1 VDRPAHLVRR
11 IGGLMAG
18 ATVPLAIHRAG
29 GDRLAF
35 VLYFLRRNPRMIVGG
50 IIVLG
55 WLFIAA
61 FAPFVA
67 PYDPIKVNVSDSL
80 IPPGGAH
87 WLGTDD
93 LGRDVLSRVMWGA
106 RVSLSVGVISV
117 SIGLLVGTS
126 LGLAAGYL
134 GGTFDLLIMR
144 GIDALLAFP
153 ALILAIAITSALGPQ
168 IQNAMI
174 AIGIVAIPAY
184 ARLTRGQ
191 VLAVRSRDF
200 IVAARTIGCTP
211 LGIIRRHIFPNIMNT
226 LIVQATLSTA
236 FAILAEAALSFLGLG
251 PQPPYPS
258 WGQDINYSQR
268 YLPNLKW
275 WMSVGPGLAIF
286 TAVFGFNYLGDAL
299 RDALDPRL
307 RRSG

>member
-1 VDRPAHLVRR
+1 
-11 IGGLMAG
+11 MAG
-18 ATVPLAIHRAG
+18 TTVPLVLGRA
-29 GDRLAF
+29 RNERVASTI
-35 VLYFLRRNPRMIVGG
+35 YFLQRNPRMIVGG
-50 IIVLG
+50 VIVLT
-55 WLFIAA
+55 WLFLAA
-61 FAPFVA
+61 FAPIIA
-67 PYDPIKVNVSDSL
+67 PFDPIKVNVIDSL
-80 IPPGGAH
+80 EPPSSTH

-93 LGRDVLSRVMWGA
+93 LGRDVFSRVLWGS
-106 RVSLSVGVISV
+106 RISLSVGLISV

-126 LGLAAGYL
+126 LGLAAGYI
-134 GGTFDLLIMR
+134 GGKFDLLIMR

-191 VLAVRSRDF
+191 VLAVRARDF
-200 IVAARTIGCTP
+200 IVAARTIGCSP
-211 LGIIRRHIFPNIMNT
+211 LRIVMRHIFPNVMNA

-268 YLPNLKW
+268 YLANLKW
-275 WMSVGPGLAIF
+275 WMSVGPGVAIF
-286 TAVFGFNYLGDAL
+286 TAVFAFNFLGDAL

-307 RRSG
+307 RRSA

>member
-1 VDRPAHLVRR
+1 
-11 IGGLMAG
+11 MAG
-18 ATVPLAIHRAG
+18 TTVPITIRRVSD
-29 GDRLAF
+29 DRIASTI
-35 VLYFLRRNPRMIVGG
+35 YFLRRNPRMIVGG
-50 IIVLG
+50 TIVLA
-55 WLFIAA
+55 WVFIAV
-61 FAPFVA
+61 FAPWVA
-67 PYDPIKVNVSDSL
+67 PFDPIKVNVTDSL
-80 IPPGGAH
+80 IPPSPGH

-93 LGRDVLSRVMWGA
+93 LGRDVLSRVMWGS
-106 RVSLSVGVISV
+106 RVSLSVGAISV

-134 GGTFDLLIMR
+134 GGKFDLLIMR

-191 VLAVRSRDF
+191 VLAVRQREF
-200 IVAARTIGCTP
+200 IVAARTIGASP
-211 LGIIRRHIFPNIMNT
+211 LRIVTRHIFPNVMNA

-258 WGQDINYSQR
+258 WGQDIAYSQR

-275 WMSVGPGLAIF
+275 WMSVGPGIAIF
-286 TAVFGFNYLGDAL
+286 TAVFAFNFLGDAL

-307 RRSG
+307 RRSGT

>member
-1 VDRPAHLVRR
+1 
-11 IGGLMAG
+11 MAG
-18 ATVPLAIHRAG
+18 TTVPLTLGRA
-29 GDRLAF
+29 RNERVASTIYL
-35 VLYFLRRNPRMIVGG
+35 LRRNPRMIVGG
-50 IIVLG
+50 FIVLA

-61 FAPFVA
+61 FAPIIA
-67 PYDPIKVNVSDSL
+67 PFDPIKVNVIDSL
-80 IPPGGAH
+80 QPPNATH

-93 LGRDVLSRVMWGA
+93 LGRDVFSRVLWGS
-106 RVSLSVGVISV
+106 RISLSVGLISV

-134 GGTFDLLIMR
+134 GGKFDLIIMR

-191 VLAVRSRDF
+191 VLAVRAREF
-200 IVAARTIGCTP
+200 IVAARTIGCSP
-211 LGIIRRHIFPNIMNT
+211 LRIVMRHILPNVMNA

-268 YLPNLKW
+268 YLANLKW
-275 WMSVGPGLAIF
+275 WMSVGPGIAIF
-286 TAVFGFNYLGDAL
+286 TAVFAFNFLGDAL

-307 RRSG
+307 RRSA

>member
-1 VDRPAHLVRR
+1 
-11 IGGLMAG
+11 MAG
-18 ATVPLAIHRAG
+18 TTVPIALPRVSD
-29 GDRLAF
+29 DRLGSAI
-35 VLYFLRRNPRMIVGG
+35 YFLRRNPRMIVGG
-50 IIVLG
+50 LIVLA
-55 WLFIAA
+55 WLIIAV
-61 FAPFVA
+61 FAPVLA
-67 PYDPIKVNVSDSL
+67 PYDPIKVNVTDSL

-93 LGRDVLSRVMWGA
+93 LGRDVLSRVMWGS

-134 GGTFDLLIMR
+134 GGKFDLFIMR

-191 VLAVRSRDF
+191 VLAVRSREY
-200 IVAARTIGCTP
+200 IVAARTIGASP
-211 LGIIRRHIFPNIMNT
+211 LRIVMRHIFPNIMNT

-268 YLPNLKW
+268 YLANLKW

-286 TAVFGFNYLGDAL
+286 TAVFAFNFLGDAL

-307 RRSG
+307 RRSGT

>member
-1 VDRPAHLVRR
+1 MSEAALPSIVRLPR
-11 IGGLMAG
+11 
-18 ATVPLAIHRAG
+18 T
-29 GDRLAF
+29 DRLAA
-35 VLYFLRRNPRMIVGG
+35 VRNAARRNPRMILGG
-50 IIVLG
+50 AIVVA
-55 WLFIAA
+55 WLFVAA
-61 FAPFVA
+61 FAPFIA
-67 PYDPIKVNVSDSL
+67 PYDPIKVDVSQSL
-80 IPPGGAH
+80 QPPSATH

-93 LGRDVLSRVMWGA
+93 LGRDVLSRVMWGS

-117 SIGLLVGTS
+117 SIGFLVGVS

-134 GGTFDLLIMR
+134 GGTFDLLVMR
-144 GIDALLAFP
+144 VIDAVLAFP
-153 ALILAIAITSALGPQ
+153 ALVLAIAITAALGPQ

-174 AIGIVAIPAY
+174 AIGIVAVPGY

-191 VLAVRSRDF
+191 VLSVRSREF
-200 IVAARTIGCTP
+200 IVAARTIGAPP
-211 LGIIRRHIFPNIMNT
+211 LRIVLRHIFPNITNP
-226 LIVQATLSTA
+226 LVVQATLATA

-268 YLPNLKW
+268 YLANMKW
-275 WMSVGPGLAIF
+275 WMSAGPGLAIF
-286 TAVFGFNYLGDAL
+286 TAVFAFNFLGDAL

>member
-1 VDRPAHLVRR
+1 MSSAALPVILRVQPEGRTYAVR
-11 IGGLMAG
+11 
-18 ATVPLAIHRAG
+18 
-29 GDRLAF
+29 
-35 VLYFLRRNPRMIVGG
+35 YFLRKNPRMLVGV
-50 IIVLG
+50 VLLAIL
-55 WLFIAA
+55 LFVAA
-61 FAPFVA
+61 FAPFIA
-67 PYDPIKVNVSDSL
+67 PYDPIKVNIADQLQPPSL
-80 IPPGGAH
+80 GH
-87 WLGTDD
+87 LLGTDD
-93 LGRDVLSRVMWGA
+93 LGRDVFSRVLWGS
-106 RVSLSVGVISV
+106 RVSLSVGLISV

-134 GGTFDLLIMR
+134 GGTFDLFIMR
-144 GIDALLAFP
+144 FIDALLAFP

-191 VLAVRSRDF
+191 VLAIRAREF
-200 IVAARTIGCTP
+200 IVAARTIGASP
-211 LGIIRRHIFPNIMNT
+211 LRIVLRHIFPNVMNA

-251 PQPPYPS
+251 PQPPNPS

-275 WMSVGPGLAIF
+275 WMSAGPGLAIF
-286 TAVFGFNYLGDAL
+286 TAVFAFNFLGDAL

-307 RRSG
+307 RRSA

>member
-1 VDRPAHLVRR
+1 
-11 IGGLMAG
+11 MAG
-18 ATVPLAIHRAG
+18 TTVPIALRRPRD
-29 GDRLAF
+29 DRLAG
-35 VLYFLRRNPRMIVGG
+35 VLYFLRRNPRMVVGG
-50 IIVLG
+50 AIVLA

-61 FAPFVA
+61 FAPIIS
-67 PYDPIKVNVSDSL
+67 PYDPIKVDVTNAL
-80 IPPGGAH
+80 EPPGGAH

-93 LGRDVLSRVMWGA
+93 LGRDVLTRVLWGS
-106 RVSLSVGVISV
+106 RVSLSVGLISV

-134 GGTFDLLIMR
+134 GGTFDLLVMR
-144 GIDALLAFP
+144 FIDALLAFP

-191 VLAVRSRDF
+191 VLAVRAREF
-200 IVAARTIGCTP
+200 IVAARTIGCSP
-211 LGIIRRHIFPNIMNT
+211 LRIVLRHVFPNVMNT

-275 WMSVGPGLAIF
+275 WMSVGPGIAIF
-286 TAVFGFNYLGDAL
+286 TAVFAFNFLGDAL
-299 RDALDPRL
+299 RDAFDPRL

>member
-1 VDRPAHLVRR
+1 
-11 IGGLMAG
+11 
-18 ATVPLAIHRAG
+18 
-29 GDRLAF
+29 
-35 VLYFLRRNPRMIVGG
+35 VL
-50 IIVLG
+50 
-55 WLFIAA
+55 
-61 FAPFVA
+61 
-67 PYDPIKVNVSDSL
+67 DSL
-80 IPPGGAH
+80 QPPNAQH

-93 LGRDVLSRVMWGA
+93 LGRDMLSRVIWGS
-106 RVSLSVGVISV
+106 RVSLSVGLISV

-126 LGLAAGYL
+126 LGLAAGYM
-134 GGTFDLLIMR
+134 GGKFDLFIMR

-153 ALILAIAITSALGPQ
+153 ALILAIGITSALGPQ

-191 VLAVRSRDF
+191 VLAVRAREF
-200 IVAARTIGCTP
+200 IVAARTIGASP
-211 LGIIRRHIFPNIMNT
+211 LRIVLRHIFPNVMNA

-251 PQPPYPS
+251 PQPPDPS

-275 WMSVGPGLAIF
+275 WMSVAPGVAIF
-286 TAVFGFNYLGDAL
+286 SAVFAFNFLGDAL

-307 RRSG
+307 RRSGT

>member
-1 VDRPAHLVRR
+1 MSGTTVPIVLREARDER
-11 IGGLMAG
+11 IGA
-18 ATVPLAIHRAG
+18 A
-29 GDRLAF
+29 
-35 VLYFLRRNPRMIVGG
+35 LYFLRRNPRMIIGG
-50 IIVLG
+50 AIVLA
-55 WLFIAA
+55 WLVIAV
-61 FAPFVA
+61 FAPFLA
-67 PYDPIKVNVSDSL
+67 PYDPIKVNVTDSL

-93 LGRDVLSRVMWGA
+93 LGRDVLSRVMWGS

-134 GGTFDLLIMR
+134 GGKFDLFIMR

-191 VLAVRSRDF
+191 VLAVRAREY
-200 IVAARTIGCTP
+200 IVAARTIGASP
-211 LGIIRRHIFPNIMNT
+211 LRIVMRHVFPNIMNT

-268 YLPNLKW
+268 YLANLKW
-275 WMSVGPGLAIF
+275 WMSVGPGIAIF
-286 TAVFGFNYLGDAL
+286 TAVFGFNFLGDAL

-307 RRSG
+307 RRSGT

>member
-1 VDRPAHLVRR
+1 
-11 IGGLMAG
+11 MAG
-18 ATVPLAIHRAG
+18 TTVPIAMRRVG
-29 GDRLAF
+29 DDRLGSF
-35 VLYFLRRNPRMIVGG
+35 LYFLQRNPRMIIGG
-50 IIVLG
+50 AIVLA
-55 WLFIAA
+55 WVIIAV
-61 FAPFVA
+61 FAPWLA
-67 PYDPIKVNVSDSL
+67 PYNPKTVTVLDALQPPSL
-80 IPPGGAH
+80 TH

-93 LGRDVLSRVMWGA
+93 LGRDVLSRVMWGS
-106 RVSLSVGVISV
+106 RISLLVGVISV

-126 LGLAAGYL
+126 LGLLAGYR
-134 GGTFDLLIMR
+134 GGAYDLIIMR

-191 VLAVRSRDF
+191 VLAVRARDYV
-200 IVAARTIGCTP
+200 VAARTIGASP
-211 LGIIRRHIFPNIMNT
+211 LRIVMRHIFPNVMNA

-251 PQPPYPS
+251 PQPPDPS

-286 TAVFGFNYLGDAL
+286 TAVFGFNFLGDAL

>member
-1 VDRPAHLVRR
+1 
-11 IGGLMAG
+11 MAG
-18 ATVPLAIHRAG
+18 TTVPLTLGSARNE
-29 GDRLAF
+29 RLASTI
-35 VLYFLRRNPRMIVGG
+35 YFLRRNPRMIVGG
-50 IIVLG
+50 LIVVA
-55 WLFIAA
+55 WLFVAA
-61 FAPFVA
+61 FAPFIA
-67 PYDPIKVNVSDSL
+67 PFDPIKVNVIDSL
-80 IPPGGAH
+80 EPPSWTH

-93 LGRDVLSRVMWGA
+93 LGRDVFSRVLWGS
-106 RVSLSVGVISV
+106 RISLSVGLISV

-134 GGTFDLLIMR
+134 GGKFDLFIMR

-191 VLAVRSRDF
+191 VLAVRAREF
-200 IVAARTIGCTP
+200 IVAARTIGCSP
-211 LGIIRRHIFPNIMNT
+211 LRIVMRHIFPNVMNA

-275 WMSVGPGLAIF
+275 WMSVGPGVAIF
-286 TAVFGFNYLGDAL
+286 SAVFAFNFLGDAL

>member
-1 VDRPAHLVRR
+1 
-11 IGGLMAG
+11 MAG
-18 ATVPLAIHRAG
+18 ATVPIAIRRERS
-29 GDRLAF
+29 DRFGA
-35 VLYFLRRNPRMIVGG
+35 VVYFLRRNPRMIVGG
-50 IIVLG
+50 SIVLL

-61 FAPFVA
+61 FAPFIA
-67 PYDPIKVNVSDSL
+67 PYDPIKVNVADSL
-80 IPPGGAH
+80 IPPSPGH

-93 LGRDVLSRVMWGA
+93 LGRDVLSRVMWGS
-106 RVSLSVGVISV
+106 RISLSVGVISV

-134 GGTFDLLIMR
+134 GGKFDLFIMR

-191 VLAVRSRDF
+191 VLAVRAREF
-200 IVAARTIGCTP
+200 IVAARTIGCSP
-211 LGIIRRHIFPNIMNT
+211 LRIVTRHIFPNVMNA

-275 WMSVGPGLAIF
+275 WMSVGPGIAIF
-286 TAVFGFNYLGDAL
+286 TAVFAFNFLGDAL

>member
-1 VDRPAHLVRR
+1 
-11 IGGLMAG
+11 MAG
-18 ATVPLAIHRAG
+18 TTVPIALPRVSD
-29 GDRLAF
+29 DRLGSAI
-35 VLYFLRRNPRMIVGG
+35 YFLRRNPRMIVGG
-50 IIVLG
+50 LIVLA
-55 WLFIAA
+55 WLIIAV
-61 FAPFVA
+61 FAPFLA
-67 PYDPIKVNVSDSL
+67 PYDPIKVNVTDSL

-93 LGRDVLSRVMWGA
+93 LGRDVLSRVMWGS

-134 GGTFDLLIMR
+134 GGKFDLFIMR

-191 VLAVRSRDF
+191 VLAVRSREY
-200 IVAARTIGCTP
+200 IVAARTIGASP
-211 LGIIRRHIFPNIMNT
+211 LRIVMRHIFPNIMNT

-268 YLPNLKW
+268 YLANLKW

-286 TAVFGFNYLGDAL
+286 TAVFGFNFLGDAL

-307 RRSG
+307 RRSGT

>member
-1 VDRPAHLVRR
+1 
-11 IGGLMAG
+11 MAG
-18 ATVPLAIHRAG
+18 TTLPLALGRERSAQ
-29 GDRLAF
+29 LASAA
-35 VLYFLRRNPRMIVGG
+35 YFLRRNPRMIIGG
-50 IIVLG
+50 LIVLM
-55 WLFIAA
+55 WVFLAL
-61 FAPFVA
+61 FAPIVA
-67 PYDPIKVNVSDSL
+67 PYDPKAVKVDEAL
-80 IPPGGAH
+80 QPPNAQH

-93 LGRDVLSRVMWGA
+93 LGRDMLSRVIWGA
-106 RVSLSVGVISV
+106 RISLSVGFISV

-134 GGTFDLLIMR
+134 GGKFDLFIMR

-153 ALILAIAITSALGPQ
+153 ALILAIGITSALGPQ

-174 AIGIVAIPAY
+174 AIGIVAIPGY

-191 VLAVRSRDF
+191 VLAVRAREF
-200 IVAARTIGCTP
+200 IVAARTIGAPP
-211 LGIIRRHIFPNIMNT
+211 LRIVLRHIFPNVMNA

-251 PQPPYPS
+251 TQPPDPS

-268 YLPNLKW
+268 YLANLKW
-275 WMSVGPGLAIF
+275 WMSVAPGLAIF
-286 TAVFGFNYLGDAL
+286 SAVFAFNFLGDAL

>member
-1 VDRPAHLVRR
+1 
-11 IGGLMAG
+11 MAG
-18 ATVPLAIHRAG
+18 TTVPLALPRASD
-29 GDRLAF
+29 DRLASAI
-35 VLYFLRRNPRMIVGG
+35 YFLRRNPRMIVGG
-50 IIVLG
+50 AIVLS
-55 WLFIAA
+55 WLIIAI
-61 FAPFVA
+61 FAPFLA
-67 PYDPIKVNVSDSL
+67 PYDPIKVNVADSL

-93 LGRDVLSRVMWGA
+93 LGRDVLSRVMWGS

-134 GGTFDLLIMR
+134 GGKFDLFIMR

-191 VLAVRSRDF
+191 VLAVRAREY
-200 IVAARTIGCTP
+200 IVAARTIGASP
-211 LGIIRRHIFPNIMNT
+211 LRIVMRHIFPNIMNT

-268 YLPNLKW
+268 YLANLKW
-275 WMSVGPGLAIF
+275 WMSVGPGIAIF
-286 TAVFGFNYLGDAL
+286 TAVFGFNFLGDAL

-307 RRSG
+307 RRSGT

>member
-1 VDRPAHLVRR
+1 
-11 IGGLMAG
+11 MAG
-18 ATVPLAIHRAG
+18 TTVPLTITRPTGAGRAY
-29 GDRLAF
+29 AAW
-35 VLYFLRRNPRMIVGG
+35 YFLRRNPRMIIGG
-50 IIVLG
+50 TVVII
-55 WLFIAA
+55 WLFVAA
-61 FAPFVA
+61 FAPFIA
-67 PYDPIKVNVSDSL
+67 PYDPIKVNVTDSL
-80 IPPGGAH
+80 IPPSPGH

-93 LGRDVLSRVMWGA
+93 LGRDVLSRVMWGS

-144 GIDALLAFP
+144 FVDALLAFP

-191 VLAVRSRDF
+191 VLAIRAREFV
-200 IVAARTIGCTP
+200 VAARTIGAP
-211 LGIIRRHIFPNIMNT
+211 PIRIVLRHIFPNVMNA

-275 WMSVGPGLAIF
+275 WMSVGPGVAIF
-286 TAVFGFNYLGDAL
+286 TAVFAFNFLGDAL

-307 RRSG
+307 RRTG

>member
-1 VDRPAHLVRR
+1 
-11 IGGLMAG
+11 MAG
-18 ATVPLAIHRAG
+18 ATVPLAIRRAG
-29 GDRLAF
+29 DDRLGS

-61 FAPFVA
+61 FAPVVA

-80 IPPGGAH
+80 IPPGSAH

-134 GGTFDLLIMR
+134 GGKFDLFIMR

-200 IVAARTIGCTP
+200 IVAAKTIGATP
-211 LGIIRRHIFPNIMNT
+211 LRIVARHIFPNIMNT

>member
-1 VDRPAHLVRR
+1 
-11 IGGLMAG
+11 MAG
-18 ATVPLAIHRAG
+18 ATVPLAIRRAG
-29 GDRLAF
+29 EDRLGS

-55 WLFIAA
+55 WLFVAA

-67 PYDPIKVNVSDSL
+67 PYDPIKVNVTDSL
-80 IPPGGAH
+80 IPPGSAH

-134 GGTFDLLIMR
+134 GGKFDLFIMR

-200 IVAARTIGCTP
+200 IVAAKTIGATP
-211 LGIIRRHIFPNIMNT
+211 LRIVARHIFPNIMNT